1 MMEKIEIKIDFKWD
15 GSISP
20 LEFRVEDKKIQV
32 MDIGRRWDTEDGKHL
47 LVMDFQNQTYHLFFQ
62 RLDLTWYL
70 VQDIKPPAEP
80 A

>member
-1 MMEKIEIKIDFKWD
+1 MEKIKIKIDFKWD

-20 LEFRVEDKKIQV
+20 LDFKVEGKKIQV
-32 MDIGRRWDTEDGKHL
+32 MDIGRRWDTEDGKHI

-62 RLDLTWYL
+62 LLDLTWYL